1 MRLFEDMEINFF
13 DILTLVALIW
23 AVVSGW
29 RSGFVSQLLGL
40 VGIILGI
47 ILSLR
52 YGAAVGEMFN
62 IDPKFSVIAGFLI
75 TFVAVL
81 IAATILARLIS
92 KVLSF
97 IGLGWVNTL
106 LGIALSV
113 IKGLLVLSMLYA
125 AIFALNTNS
134 QLIDPNYFDNS
145 ISFDVVRKCAEPLFD
160 FWNDAKQAIVTHQ
173 IQTI

>member
-47 ILSLR
+47 ILSVR

-62 IDPKFSVIAGFLI
+62 IDVRFSVVAGFLI
-75 TFVAVL
+75 TFVVVL

-113 IKGLLVLSMLYA
+113 VKGLLVLSMLYA
-125 AIFALNTNS
+125 AIFALNANS

-145 ISFDVVRKCAEPLFD
+145 ISFDIVRKCAEPLFD
-160 FWNDAKQAIVTHQ
+160 FWNNAKQAITTPNLP
-173 IQTI
+173 TI

>member
-62 IDPKFSVIAGFLI
+62 IDPKFSVVAGFLI

-134 QLIDPNYFDNS
+134 QLIDQNYFDNS

-160 FWNDAKQAIVTHQ
+160 FWNDAKQAIVTPQ

>member
-1 MRLFEDMEINFF
+1 MEINFF

-62 IDPKFSVIAGFLI
+62 IDVRFSVVAGFLI
-75 TFVAVL
+75 TFVVVL

-113 IKGLLVLSMLYA
+113 VKGLLVLSMLYA
-125 AIFALNTNS
+125 AIFALNANS

-145 ISFDVVRKCAEPLFD
+145 ISFDIVRKCAEPLFD
-160 FWNDAKQAIVTHQ
+160 FWNDAKQAITTPNLP
-173 IQTI
+173 TI

>member
-1 MRLFEDMEINFF
+1 MNFF
-13 DILTLVALIW
+13 DILTLVALAW
-23 AVVSGW
+23 AIISGW

-52 YGAAVGEMFN
+52 YGAVVGAMFG
-62 IDPKFSVIAGFLI
+62 IDARFSVVAGFLI

-81 IAATILARLIS
+81 IVATILARLIA

-106 LGIALSV
+106 LGILLSIV
-113 IKGLLVLSMLYA
+113 KGLVVLSMLYA
-125 AIFALNTNS
+125 AIYSLNANS
-134 QLIDPNYFDNS
+134 ELIEPVYFDNS
-145 ISFDVVRKCAEPLFD
+145 ISFDIVRKCAEPLFD
-160 FWNDAKQAIVTHQ
+160 FWNEAKQSIITTPTA
-173 IQTI
+173 

>member
-1 MRLFEDMEINFF
+1 MRLFRCFRMNFF
-13 DILTLVALIW
+13 DILTLIALIW

-62 IDPKFSVIAGFLI
+62 IDARFSVVAGFLI
-75 TFVAVL
+75 TFVVIL
-81 IAATILARLIS
+81 IAATLLSRLLA

-97 IGLGWVNTL
+97 IGLGWINTL

-125 AIFALNTNS
+125 AIFALNANS
-134 QLIDPNYFDNS
+134 QLIEPDYFNNS
-145 ISFDVVRKCAEPLFD
+145 ISFDLVRKCAEPLFE
-160 FWNDAKQAIVTHQ
+160 FWNDAKQSIVNPQ
-173 IQTI
+173 IPTI